1 MYSMGYDGCVRESH
15 DRQPSFETG
24 TGFLLARLGSLAERS
39 WVAMLRERNL
49 TAHQH
54 GVLLTLREHRP
65 LAQHDL
71 ARMIAVDPRNIV
83 PIIDGLVEKGLIDRE
98 MDPADRRRR
107 VLTLTDAGSTAAA
120 ELATAAAGIEDD
132 FLASLT
138 PSDRHDLAR
147 ILRVLHA
154 SMP

>member
-1 MYSMGYDGCVRESH
+1 MYSMVYD
-15 DRQPSFETG
+15 DRVKDSQDRRLGFETG

-54 GVLLTLREHRP
+54 GVLLALREHGP
-65 LAQHDL
+65 LAQQGL
-71 ARMIAVDPRNIV
+71 ARMIAVDPRNVV
-83 PIIDGLVEKGLIDRE
+83 PIVDGLVGKGLVDRG

-107 VLTLTDAGSTAAA
+107 VLTLTATGSAAA
-120 ELATAAAGIEDD
+120 TALATAAAGIEDD
-132 FLASLT
+132 FLAGLSQ
-138 PSDRHDLAR
+138 PDRHELGR

-154 SMP
+154 SLS

>member
-1 MYSMGYDGCVRESH
+1 MYSMGYDGRVRESH

-24 TGFLLARLGSLAERS
+24 T
-39 WVAMLRERNL
+39 
-49 TAHQH
+49 
-54 GVLLTLREHRP
+54 
-65 LAQHDL
+65 
-71 ARMIAVDPRNIV
+71 VDPRNIV